1 MIEHFEVV
9 WCSEGISWHFV
20 HDFQTKLSSL
30 DYICHWESSLHRM
43 IFLRPQA
50 VKLRVAVAFVFAD
63 DFLEGGYVE
72 V

>member
-1 MIEHFEVV
+1 MIFR
-9 WCSEGISWHFV
+9 
-20 HDFQTKLSSL
+20 QTFPRWITSA
-30 DYICHWESSLHRM
+30 WESSLHRM

-63 DFLEGGYVE
+63 DFLEGYVE